1 MFIISELRYH
11 SIDVTGIAKKCREL
25 KGLSNSPVDVQDDQ
39 ALCSWQ
45 LPVSAHRALLG

>member
-11 SIDVTGIAKKCREL
+11 SIDMTGTAKKCGAL
-25 KGLSNSPVDVQDDQ
+25 KGLSNSSLVVQDDQ

-45 LPVSAHRALLG
+45 LPVSAHRALVG